1 MMSTIRNSYFGKGL
15 KVLLIG
21 YFLLSSLNL
30 ASSVDR
36 ILTSQNAD
44 VYKKSGMV
52 CQMLKFFFDCEESVE
67 EYEFEKQQTK
77 SVKKGLVLLEYL
89 MPNHYWRA
97 PKKSLTSDKA
107 FAQLSNHDLKGG
119 LFSKIHL
126 PPPERTF

>member
-1 MMSTIRNSYFGKGL
+1 MSTIRNSFLGKGL

-36 ILTSQNAD
+36 ILKDQNAD
-44 VYKKSGMV
+44 VYRQTGMV

-77 SVKKGLVLLEYL
+77 SVKKGLVVLEYL
-89 MPNHYWRA
+89 LPNYYWGV

-107 FAQLSNHDLKGG
+107 FAQRSNLDQKGG
-119 LFSKIHL
+119 LYSKIHL
-126 PPPERTF
+126 PPPERFL